1 MINVCVQLGVCQSQ
15 VLAPMPLE
23 ISQSPPRK
31 CIPGWFSVQCNGR
44 LASENWAEEYVVL
57 IRSQPQFHPFL
68 HIPHSIR
75 KTHEICGGLIKM
87 ANIGN

>member
-31 CIPGWFSVQCNGR
+31 CIPGWFSVQRNGR
-44 LASENWAEEYVVL
+44 LAPENWAEKYVVL

-68 HIPHSIR
+68 HIPHSNR
-75 KTHEICGGLIKM
+75 KTYEIFLVVLSK
-87 ANIGN
+87 